1 MRLRWWLLLSLLWVS
16 PFIQGRDVDSPP
28 NILWIVSDDQRADT
42 IAALGNR
49 AIQTPSLDQLA
60 SRGVSF
66 NSAYC
71 MGSTSGAVCA
81 PSRYMM
87 MTGRSL
93 HRLPGNVFN
102 IPESEVTLP
111 QLLKEAGWNTFF
123 TGKWHSGK
131 AAYQRSFG
139 GGEEIFFGG
148 MGSHTKLMVH
158 DHQPDGKYPDSK
170 RHPLPAFSSTAFA
183 DAAIRF
189 IEEQAIIAEQ
199 ERKNEEQERKNEE
212 QERKN
217 EEQERKNEEQV
228 SDGRNNPFF
237 ACVFFTAPHDPRTPP
252 AQFLS
257 MYPKEKMSL
266 PTNFLPEHPFD
277 NGELKI
283 RDEKL
288 APFPRTPEVVKEQ
301 LAAYYAMISHMD
313 AQVGRIIDALQETGL
328 AENTMVV
335 FTSDHGLA
343 VGSHG
348 LMGKQNLYE
357 HSTRVPLLIVGP
369 GIEAGS
375 VCEQPVYLHDLV
387 PTIADWARIDA
398 PEFSEGKSLVG
409 LLNGTSQP
417 GRESIYT
424 AYKKVQ
430 RAIRVGRWKLIHYP
444 AIGKTQLFDLQDDPQ
459 ETTDLADHPDHQE
472 TRLDLLMKL
481 EAERIAAADP
491 LKQP

>member
-1 MRLRWWLLLSLLWVS
+1 MKCAPIWMTLLLMAALPV
-16 PFIQGRDVDSPP
+16 GADEAKSPP

-42 IAALGNR
+42 IAAQGN
-49 AIQTPSLDQLA
+49 ATILTPSLDRLA
-60 SRGVSF
+60 RQGISF

-102 IPESEVTLP
+102 IPEQEVTLP
-111 QLLKEAGWNTFF
+111 QRLREAGWNTFF
-123 TGKWHSGK
+123 TGKWHNGK

-139 GGEEIFFGG
+139 GGAEIFFGG

-189 IEEQAIIAEQ
+189 IEEQAII
-199 ERKNEEQERKNEE
+199 
-212 QERKN
+212 
-217 EEQERKNEEQV
+217 EEQV

-237 ACVFFTAPHDPRTPP
+237 ACIFFTAPHDPRTPP

-266 PTNFLPEHPFD
+266 PANFLPEHPFD

-313 AQVGRIIDALQETGL
+313 AQVGRIIDALQKTGL

-387 PTIADWARIDA
+387 PTISEWARIDA

-409 LLNGTSQP
+409 LLNGTSEQ
-417 GRESIYT
+417 GRSSIYT

-444 AIGKTQLFDLQDDPQ
+444 AIGRTQLFDLQNDPQ
-459 ETTDLADHPDHQE
+459 ETTDLSDHPDHQG
-472 TRLDLLMKL
+472 TRLDLLMQL
-481 EAERIAAADP
+481 EAERVAAADP
-491 LKQP
+491 MKNL

>member
-1 MRLRWWLLLSLLWVS
+1 M
-16 PFIQGRDVDSPP
+16 RDVQRLLMILLIFTTVETMAAEEPTPP

-42 IAALGNR
+42 IGALGNDE
-49 AIQTPSLDQLA
+49 IKTPSLDRLVRQ
-60 SRGVSF
+60 GISF
-66 NSAYC
+66 HHAYC

-102 IPESEVTLP
+102 IPEQEVTLP
-111 QLLKEAGWNTFF
+111 QRFREAGWNTFF
-123 TGKWHSGK
+123 TGKWHNGK
-131 AAYQRSFG
+131 AAFQRSFG
-139 GGEEIFFGG
+139 GGAEIFFGG
-148 MGSHTKLMVH
+148 MGSHTDLMVH
-158 DHQPDGKYPDSK
+158 DHDPDGKYPDSK

-189 IEEQAIIAEQ
+189 IEEQAII
-199 ERKNEEQERKNEE
+199 
-212 QERKN
+212 

-257 MYPKEKMSL
+257 MYPEEKMSL

-301 LAAYYAMISHMD
+301 LAAYYAMISQMD
-313 AQVGRIIDALQETGL
+313 AQVGRIIDALQKTGL
-328 AENTMVV
+328 DETTMVV

-369 GIEAGS
+369 GVEAGS

-409 LLNGTSQP
+409 LLNGTSEP
-417 GRESIYT
+417 GRSSIYT

-430 RAIRVGRWKLIHYP
+430 RALRVGRWKLIHYP
-444 AIGKTQLFDLQDDPQ
+444 AIGRTQLFDLQNDPH
-459 ETTDLADHPDHQE
+459 ETTDLSEHPDHQE
-472 TRLDLLMKL
+472 TRLDLLLQL
-481 EAERIAAADP
+481 ETERVAAADP
-491 LKQP
+491 LKTP